1 MKKIFFF
8 LSIIVVISV
17 IAGCSSAISQQIR
30 VPEEV
35 IEGTNQ
41 YIIQKT
47 GDEFFN
53 SFIKVDSERSSGDSD
68 YFYVVYKLQD
78 PDKKYIDE
86 EIRII
91 VDSIGHIVNEPV
103 PGIPDCINDKAS
115 CSFNI
120 DEAEAKKIAADNGLS
135 KGKKGWKSE
144 FTWQPEYSR
153 YVWKISSVEY
163 ESEGSHGYRGNGEVI
178 IIDSSSGQVLDKSEW
193 FVR

>member
-1 MKKIFFF
+1 MKRIFFF
-8 LSIIVVISV
+8 FNIVIVITG
-17 IAGCSSAISQQIR
+17 IAGCSSGIGQQNN

-35 IEGTNQ
+35 IAGTNE

-47 GDEFFN
+47 GEAFFN
-53 SFIKVDSERSSGDSD
+53 SYIKIDAGKSTGDSN
-68 YFYVVYKLQD
+68 YYNIVYKLQD
-78 PDKKYIDE
+78 PGKEYVDE
-86 EIRII
+86 EIKIT
-91 VDSIGHIVNEPV
+91 VDSLGNIVNEPV
-103 PGIPDCINDKAS
+103 PGLPDCINDKTA
-115 CSFNI
+115 CSFNV

-135 KGKKGWKSE
+135 KGRKGWKTE

-153 YVWKISSVEY
+153 YVWKITSVEY